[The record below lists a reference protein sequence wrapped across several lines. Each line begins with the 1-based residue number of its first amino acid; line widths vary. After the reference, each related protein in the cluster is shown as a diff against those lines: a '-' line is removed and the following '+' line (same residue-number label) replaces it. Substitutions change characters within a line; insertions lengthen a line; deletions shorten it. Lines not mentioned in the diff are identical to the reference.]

1 MMKAMA
7 DKKGWAGMMGKNKI
21 VIVAVAAVVLL
32 MIGGISVMSV
42 KKASEDGQFG
52 GAVNFSIGGRAELR
66 NTIEIPLDKA
76 KSLQI
81 TYGSKNIKVYQAKDN
96 VILIKEYLYSNKKEA
111 QAEAVYGEDGK
122 VSVTGGSAWNL
133 IFFGFG
139 LGGEERIEVFIP
151 EKGLKELSIETG
163 SGNITSEA
171 GYYQEDGTLMVK
183 AGSGNVKWTGADTRN
198 ISFRTGS
205 GNLTVEQIK
214 GTSELHAGSGNIKV
228 EKIEGAIQAGTGS
241 GGITLEEFAGSGCM
255 KAGSGNIKVEAVQ
268 IRGDLELETNS
279 GNIKLELPEN
289 LSGCQFNI
297 NAGSGN
303 IHTDF
308 DKQLSFNKKG
318 NSAQGTFG
326 EEALYHIRAKAGSGN
341 VRIEN

>member
-163 SGNITSEA
+163 SGN
-171 GYYQEDGTLMVK
+171 
-183 AGSGNVKWTGADTRN
+183 VKWTGADTRN

-241 GGITLEEFAGSGCM
+241 GGITLEDFAGSGCM